1 MTKLPG
7 KLPCGDSIPVSNA
20 EIAAPA
26 ERGAL
31 MAQPAKAPE
40 PSIDELLV
48 RVRHILA
55 EDDADKTAQHPTES
69 KYGESD
75 SPTPSQ
81 VSHATNVQDS
91 VPGRQ
96 ERRQLISK
104 ETNVAVYSAFNA
116 LAQTVLLHN
125 ARTLEDMVRE
135 MLQPIL
141 KVWLDDNLPRIVE
154 RLVRAEIERASQ
166 TR

>member
-1 MTKLPG
+1 
-7 KLPCGDSIPVSNA
+7 
-20 EIAAPA
+20 
-26 ERGAL
+26 
-31 MAQPAKAPE
+31 MAQPTKALE

-48 RVRHILA
+48 RVRRILV

-81 VSHATNVQDS
+81 ASHATNVQDS

-96 ERRQLISK
+96 ERGQLISK
-104 ETNVAVYSAFNA
+104 ETNVAVYSA
-116 LAQTVLLHN
+116 AQTVLLHN

-154 RLVRAEIERASQ
+154 HLVRAEIERVSQ